1 MTRTGL
7 NAHVFK
13 GNMMKSGSKFLTSKF
28 KGAALTLAAA
38 MVLGTGSS
46 IAQDTTSP
54 AASAAPAGSVGGLG
68 DVNLFPKRVVIDGR
82 RAIATVGLYNKA
94 VDPGDYEIKII
105 DMAMTPEGQLISFDN
120 GLDEATKA
128 KVSTAS
134 QMLRYSPRR
143 VRLGSTESQLIRV
156 MARGSSDLP
165 DGEYRSHFMVTSVPD
180 SEGFSIEEATGAGQA
195 DGIGVSIRPRFGIA
209 IPVIVRVGETTL
221 DVGISGATLL
231 TARDGSQAVGFVL
244 NRSGTRSAF
253 GDVVVKAAGR
263 SEPIAVSRG
272 VGIYPE
278 IDARQVIVPIDP
290 ETEPGLLASGVRLT
304 VEFIDDDFAP
314 GSKLAEHSFVVP

>member
-1 MTRTGL
+1 
-7 NAHVFK
+7 
-13 GNMMKSGSKFLTSKF
+13 MKSGSNFAKSKL
-28 KGAALTLAAA
+28 AAAA
-38 MVLGTGSS
+38 MVVASTLALGSGTSV
-46 IAQDTTSP
+46 AQDAAAQAAPSP
-54 AASAAPAGSVGGLG
+54 PAGSVSGLG

-94 VDPGDYEIKII
+94 VDPGDYEIKIV
-105 DMAMTPEGQLISFDN
+105 DMAMTPQGQLISFDN
-120 GLDEATKA
+120 GLDEETKA
-128 KVSTAS
+128 KVRTAS

-143 VRLGSTESQLIRV
+143 VRLASTESQLIRV

-180 SEGFSIEEATGAGQA
+180 AEGFSIEDATGAQQA
-195 DGIGVSIRPRFGIA
+195 DGIGVTIRPRFGIA

-221 DVGISGATLL
+221 DVSITGSTLL
-231 TARDGSQAVGFVL
+231 TARDGTQAVGFIL

-253 GDVVVKAAGR
+253 GDVIIKAAG
-263 SEPIAVSRG
+263 SAEPIAVSRG

-278 IDARQVIVPIDP
+278 IDAREVIVPINP
-290 ETEPGLLASGVRLT
+290 ETDPALLTSGARLQI
-304 VEFIDDDFAP
+304 EFVDDDFAP

>member
-1 MTRTGL
+1 
-7 NAHVFK
+7 
-13 GNMMKSGSKFLTSKF
+13 MKSGSNFAKSK
-28 KGAALTLAAA
+28 LAAA
-38 MVLGTGSS
+38 ALIVASTLAIGHGTSV
-46 IAQDTTSP
+46 AQDAAAQTAPSP
-54 AASAAPAGSVGGLG
+54 PAGSVSGLG

-94 VDPGDYEIKII
+94 VDPGDYEIKIV
-105 DMAMTPEGQLISFDN
+105 DMAMTPQGQLVSFDN

-128 KVSTAS
+128 KVRTAS

-180 SEGFSIEEATGAGQA
+180 AEGFSIEEATGAQQA
-195 DGIGVSIRPRFGIA
+195 DGIGVTIRPRFGIA

-221 DVGISGATLL
+221 DVGITGATLL
-231 TARDGSQAVGFVL
+231 TARDGTQAVGFIL

-253 GDVVVKAAGR
+253 GDVVIKAAG
-263 SEPIAVSRG
+263 SAEPIAVSRG

-278 IDARQVIVPIDP
+278 IDAREVIVPIDP
-290 ETEPGLLASGVRLT
+290 ETDPSLLTSGARLQI
-304 VEFIDDDFAP
+304 EFVDDDFAP

>member
-1 MTRTGL
+1 
-7 NAHVFK
+7 
-13 GNMMKSGSKFLTSKF
+13 MKSGSNFAKSK
-28 KGAALTLAAA
+28 LAAA
-38 MVLGTGSS
+38 TLVVAGTLAIGHGTSV
-46 IAQDTTSP
+46 AQDAAAQTAPSP
-54 AASAAPAGSVGGLG
+54 PAGSVSGLG

-94 VDPGDYEIKII
+94 VDPGDYEIKIV
-105 DMAMTPEGQLISFDN
+105 DMAMTPQGQLISFDN

-128 KVSTAS
+128 KVRTAS

-180 SEGFSIEEATGAGQA
+180 AEGFSIEEATGAQQA
-195 DGIGVSIRPRFGIA
+195 DGIGVTIRPRFGIA

-221 DVGISGATLL
+221 DVGITGATLL
-231 TARDGSQAVGFVL
+231 TARDGTQAVGFIL

-253 GDVVVKAAGR
+253 GDVVIKSAG
-263 SEPIAVSRG
+263 SAEPIAVSRG

-278 IDARQVIVPIDP
+278 IDAREVIVPIDP
-290 ETEPGLLASGVRLT
+290 ETDPSLLTSGARLQI
-304 VEFIDDDFAP
+304 EFVDDDFAP

>member
-1 MTRTGL
+1 
-7 NAHVFK
+7 
-13 GNMMKSGSKFLTSKF
+13 MKSGSNFAKSK
-28 KGAALTLAAA
+28 LAAA
-38 MVLGTGSS
+38 ALALAGTLAIGHGTSV
-46 IAQDTTSP
+46 AQDAAAQTAPSP
-54 AASAAPAGSVGGLG
+54 PAGSVSGLG

-94 VDPGDYEIKII
+94 VDPGDYEIKIV
-105 DMAMTPEGQLISFDN
+105 DMAMTPQGQLISFDN

-128 KVSTAS
+128 KVLTAS

-180 SEGFSIEEATGAGQA
+180 AEGFSIEEATGAQQA
-195 DGIGVSIRPRFGIA
+195 DGIGVTIRPRFGIA

-221 DVGISGATLL
+221 DVGITGATLL
-231 TARDGSQAVGFVL
+231 TARDGTQAVGFIL

-253 GDVVVKAAGR
+253 GDVVIKAAGTA
-263 SEPIAVSRG
+263 EPIAVSRG

-278 IDARQVIVPIDP
+278 IDAREVIVPIDP
-290 ETEPGLLASGVRLT
+290 ETDPSLLTAGSRLQI
-304 VEFIDDDFAP
+304 EFVDDDFAP

>member
-1 MTRTGL
+1 
-7 NAHVFK
+7 
-13 GNMMKSGSKFLTSKF
+13 MKSGSNFAKSK
-28 KGAALTLAAA
+28 LAAA
-38 MVLGTGSS
+38 ALVVASTLAIGHGTSV
-46 IAQDTTSP
+46 AQDAAAQTAPSP
-54 AASAAPAGSVGGLG
+54 PAGSVSGLG

-94 VDPGDYEIKII
+94 VDPGDYEIKIV
-105 DMAMTPEGQLISFDN
+105 DMAMTPQGQLVSFDN

-128 KVSTAS
+128 KVRTAS

-180 SEGFSIEEATGAGQA
+180 AEGFSIEEATGGQQA
-195 DGIGVSIRPRFGIA
+195 DGIGVTIRPRFGIA

-221 DVGISGATLL
+221 DVGITGATLL
-231 TARDGSQAVGFVL
+231 TARDGTQAVGFIL

-253 GDVVVKAAGR
+253 GDVVIKAAG
-263 SEPIAVSRG
+263 SAEPIAISRG

-278 IDARQVIVPIDP
+278 IDAREVIVPIDP
-290 ETEPGLLASGVRLT
+290 ETDPSLLTSGARLQI
-304 VEFIDDDFAP
+304 EFVDDDFAP

>member
-1 MTRTGL
+1 
-7 NAHVFK
+7 
-13 GNMMKSGSKFLTSKF
+13 MKSGSNFAKSK
-28 KGAALTLAAA
+28 LAAA
-38 MVLGTGSS
+38 ALIVASTLAIGHGTSV
-46 IAQDTTSP
+46 AQDAAAQTAPSP
-54 AASAAPAGSVGGLG
+54 PAGSVSGLG

-94 VDPGDYEIKII
+94 VDPGDYEIKIV
-105 DMAMTPEGQLISFDN
+105 DMAMTPQGQLISFDN

-128 KVSTAS
+128 KVRTAS

-180 SEGFSIEEATGAGQA
+180 AEGFSIEEATGAQQA
-195 DGIGVSIRPRFGIA
+195 DGIGVTIRPRFGIA

-221 DVGISGATLL
+221 DVGITGATLL
-231 TARDGSQAVGFVL
+231 TARDGTQAVGFIL

-253 GDVVVKAAGR
+253 GDVVIKAAG
-263 SEPIAVSRG
+263 SAEPIAVSRG

-278 IDARQVIVPIDP
+278 IDAREVIVPIDP
-290 ETEPGLLASGVRLT
+290 ETDPSLLTSGARLQI
-304 VEFIDDDFAP
+304 EFVDDDFAP